1 MSPLGRSAGRVLGWG
16 LLGTARINRSL
27 VPALRA
33 SRRNRLLAVASRS
46 AERAQSYAREWEI
59 PRAHPDYEAL
69 LADPE
74 VDVVYIPLP
83 NALHAEWTV
92 RAAKAGKHVLCEKP
106 LVLSAEELARVEAAA
121 QGAGVVVTEA
131 FMYRHHPQTERI
143 QALVREGA
151 VGQLGLVR
159 GCFTFD
165 LTRPQDVRLDPD
177 LGGGSLWDVGCYPVS
192 LARFVI
198 GAEPVEVFGWQRKG
212 RSGVDEVFTGQM
224 RFPGEV
230 LAQFDCGFRS
240 PFRAEME
247 FVGTEG
253 VLRVPWPFRPGAD
266 AAVMLTRR
274 NGETETIPTGG
285 GDRYALEVED
295 VADAV
300 LEGKAP
306 RVSLGES
313 RGNMGA
319 LVALLRSARD
329 GRPVRVG

>member
-1 MSPLGRSAGRVLGWG
+1 MSPRGRPAERVLSWG

-27 VPALRA
+27 IPPLRA
-33 SRRNRLLAVASRS
+33 SSRNRLLAVASRT
-46 AERAQSYAREWEI
+46 AERAQSYAREWDI

-106 LVLSAEELARVEAAA
+106 LVLSGEEMARVETAAKE
-121 QGAGVVVTEA
+121 AGVVVTEA

-143 QALVREGA
+143 RALVREGA
-151 VGQLGLVR
+151 VGRLGLVR
-159 GCFTFD
+159 GCFTFE
-165 LTRPQDVRLDPD
+165 LTRPQDVRLDPG

-192 LARFVI
+192 LARFVV
-198 GAEPVEVFGWQRKG
+198 GAEPVEVFGWQRSG
-212 RSGVDEVFTGQM
+212 PSGVDEVFSGQM
-224 RFPGEV
+224 RFPGDV

-253 VLRVPWPFRPGAD
+253 VLRVPWPFRPGED
-266 AAVMLTRR
+266 ASVMLTRR

-295 VADAV
+295 LADSV
-300 LEGKAP
+300 LKGMAP
-306 RVSLGES
+306 RVSLVES
-313 RGNMGA
+313 RGNMVA
-319 LVALLRSARD
+319 LVALLRSARE
-329 GRPVRVG
+329 GRPVPVG

>member
-1 MSPLGRSAGRVLGWG
+1 MSPLGRRAGRVLGWG

-27 VPALRA
+27 IPPLRA
-33 SRRNRLLAVASRS
+33 SSRNRLLAVASRT
-46 AERAQSYAREWEI
+46 AQRAQSYAREWEI
-59 PRAHPDYEAL
+59 PHAHPDYESL
-69 LADPE
+69 LGDPE
-74 VDVVYIPLP
+74 IDVIYIPLP

-106 LVLSAEELARVEAAA
+106 LVQSAEEMARVEAAA

-143 QALVREGA
+143 RELVRGGT

-159 GCFTFD
+159 GWFTFS
-165 LTRPQDVRLDPD
+165 LTRPQDVRLHPE

-192 LARFVI
+192 FARFVI
-198 GAEPVEVFGWQRKG
+198 GAEPVEVFGWQRNG
-212 RSGVDEVFTGQM
+212 PSGVDEAFTGQM

-230 LAQFDCGFRS
+230 LAQFDCGFRA

-253 VLRVPWPFRPGAD
+253 VLRVPWPFRPEAD
-266 AAVMLTRR
+266 AAVMLTR

-285 GDRYALEVED
+285 PDRYALEVED
-295 VADAV
+295 LADAV

-313 RGNMGA
+313 RGNV
-319 LVALLRSARD
+319 VALTALLQSAREA
-329 GRPVRVG
+329 RPVRVG

>member
-1 MSPLGRSAGRVLGWG
+1 MSPRGRPPDHVLRWG

-27 VPALRA
+27 IPPLRA
-33 SRRNRLLAVASRS
+33 SRRNRLLAVASRT
-46 AERAQSYAREWEI
+46 AERAQTYAREWEI
-59 PRAHPDYEAL
+59 PRVHPDYEAL

-106 LVLSAEELARVEAAA
+106 LVLSVEEMARVEKAARE
-121 QGAGVVVTEA
+121 AGVVVTEA

-143 QALVREGA
+143 RALVGEGA
-151 VGQLGLVR
+151 VGQLALVR

-165 LTRPQDVRLDPD
+165 LTRPQDVRLDPE

-198 GAEPVEVFGWQRKG
+198 GAEPVEVFGGQRSG
-212 RSGVDEVFTGQM
+212 PTGVDELFAGQM

-230 LAQFDCGFRS
+230 LAQFDCGFRA

-253 VLRVPWPFRPGAD
+253 VLHVPSPFRPGAD
-266 AAVMLTRR
+266 ASVLLTRR

-295 VADAV
+295 IADAV
-300 LEGKAP
+300 LDGKAP

-313 RGNMGA
+313 RGNMIA
-319 LVALLRSARD
+319 IVALLRSARE